1 MLLKYFDAYV
11 NAGFKPIALS
21 PYTKKPIEPNW
32 NKKWS
37 SSRWRKH
44 FESDVYNIG
53 ILLGN
58 VIDVEADCERSN
70 DMLDDL
76 LKNHRHIK
84 FHSFRS
90 THHLFLNDD
99 NKFRFLKVNG
109 IEFRGYGLH
118 SVVPPSWHQ
127 NGFQY
132 KFAIDNY
139 FSLTYMPDNLKKI
152 FHDNFSTKSNKNKY
166 LYKKNIVYK
175 NNCKTTCKKCGE
187 QKFINRKRLSCEV
200 KIFLNMNSNWLC
212 HKCRDFSITK
222 LVRKNL
228 N

>member
-1 MLLKYFDAYV
+1 MFLKYFDAYV
-11 NAGFKPIALS
+11 TAGFKPIALS
-21 PYTKKPIEPNW
+21 PYTKKPIEANW

-37 SSRWRKH
+37 VRRWRKY
-44 FESDVYNIG
+44 FENDMYNIG

-70 DMLDDL
+70 KILDDL
-76 LKNHRHIK
+76 IQNHQHIK

-99 NKFRFLKVNG
+99 HKFRFLKVNG

-132 KFAIDNY
+132 KFASDNY
-139 FSLTYMPDNLKKI
+139 FKLNYMPESLQKI
-152 FHDNFSTKSNKNKY
+152 FHDHISNKLNSNKY
-166 LYKKNIVYK
+166 ASKDNIVYK
-175 NNCKTTCKKCGE
+175 NNCKTICKQCGE
-187 QKFINRKRLSCEV
+187 KSFINRKRLICEV
-200 KIFLNMNSNWLC
+200 KIFSNMNTTWLC
-212 HKCRDFSITK
+212 HKCRKCSITK
-222 LVRKNL
+222 SVRKML
-228 N
+228 R